1 MADARTRASA
11 RLAAGRE
18 ALYWIRILARS
29 GRNLVGEV
37 LAGHGTF
44 YEWEH
49 YPPGDVF
56 DPDSASQWYYH
67 AHPKEERPGEHGHF
81 HLFRRDGADTI
92 HLVAIG
98 MNAAGLP
105 VHLFTTNRWV
115 TGERIET
122 AARVARLV
130 DGFDV
135 ALAVPSWPVNRWL
148 GAMLRFY
155 APEIRALL
163 AERDRVIEATRVE
176 LGSHDILEDRRLE
189 VTSMRAIDL
198 ARDVAAL
205 EQALGAGASDVE
217 ERHLDIGKLPVIL
230 ENRAKGN

>member
-1 MADARTRASA
+1 MAEARTRASA
-11 RLAAGRE
+11 RLEAGRE
-18 ALYWIRILARS
+18 ALHWIRILARS

-49 YPPGDVF
+49 YPPGDVL
-56 DPDSASQWYYH
+56 DAESASQWYYH

-98 MNAAGLP
+98 MDAAGLP
-105 VHLFTTNRWV
+105 IHLFTTNRWV
-115 TGERIET
+115 TGERIEP
-122 AARVARLV
+122 ADRVAHLLE
-130 DGFDV
+130 GFDV

-163 AERDRVIEATRVE
+163 AERDRVIEATRRE
-176 LGSHDILEDRRLE
+176 LGADDILEDRRLE

-198 ARDVAAL
+198 AGDVAAL
-205 EQALGAGASDVE
+205 ERALGASVRARRSAPGPGIPATRSSAGGA
-217 ERHLDIGKLPVIL
+217 
-230 ENRAKGN
+230 